1 MKKYTKYFKRMMLV
15 ALIFLALA
23 VASMLDKEPTLCA
36 ICIVV
41 SFIMWFGGVMAPHSE
56 KFTPQYLRSHKGWS

>member
-15 ALIFLALA
+15 AASLAALA
-23 VASMLDKEPTLCA
+23 CAAVLDNEPTLCA
-36 ICIVV
+36 MLSVS
-41 SFIMWFGGVMAPHSE
+41 SFIIWFSGIAAPDSE

>member
-41 SFIMWFGGVMAPHSE
+41 SFIMWFGGVMAPDGE
-56 KFTPQYLRSHKGWS
+56 KFTAEYLRKRKNWL